1 MSNGNGLPDVRKGR
15 EHAATDANRQ
25 SREIPSSQGGNYL
38 PHLILRENNYNNRPH
53 INMNKDNMPN
63 NGHVAFP
70 GGAYVTGH
78 GAFITG
84 GLDSPFTISEND
96 LADVD
101 YDQYE
106 DMGKM

>member
-1 MSNGNGLPDVRKGR
+1 M
-15 EHAATDANRQ
+15 
-25 SREIPSSQGGNYL
+25 
-38 PHLILRENNYNNRPH
+38 NND
-53 INMNKDNMPN
+53 NKPN

-106 DMGKM
+106 DMSKM